1 MQGVN
6 EECLEAVMRGDLSTA
21 QLGDKERRLLEFAET
36 LTRTPDRVS
45 PGLIETVRDAGWSD
59 LQIAESVYVIAMF
72 AFFNRVA
79 NAFGL
84 EDPSYGN
91 EGPPVREE
99 S

>member
-1 MQGVN
+1 
-6 EECLEAVMRGDLSTA
+6 MRGDLSGA
-21 QLGDKERRLLEFAET
+21 QLDDRERRLLEFAEA
-36 LTRTPDRVS
+36 LTREPERVDS
-45 PGLIETVRDAGWSD
+45 GRIETLRDAGWSD

-84 EDPSYGN
+84 DDPSYGN

>member
-1 MQGVN
+1 
-6 EECLEAVMRGDLSTA
+6 MRGGLSGA

-36 LTRTPDRVS
+36 LTREPDRVD
-45 PGLIETVRDAGWSD
+45 PTLIETLREAGWSD

-84 EDPSYGN
+84 EDPSYGKD
-91 EGPPVREE
+91 GPPVRED

>member
-1 MQGVN
+1 
-6 EECLEAVMRGDLSTA
+6 MRGDLSGA
-21 QLGDKERRLLEFAET
+21 QLGNKELRLLEFAET
-36 LTRTPDRVS
+36 LTREPDKVDS
-45 PGLIETVRDAGWSD
+45 ALIETLREAGWSD
-59 LQIAESVYVIAMF
+59 QQIAESVYVIAMF

-91 EGPPVREE
+91 DGPPVRDN